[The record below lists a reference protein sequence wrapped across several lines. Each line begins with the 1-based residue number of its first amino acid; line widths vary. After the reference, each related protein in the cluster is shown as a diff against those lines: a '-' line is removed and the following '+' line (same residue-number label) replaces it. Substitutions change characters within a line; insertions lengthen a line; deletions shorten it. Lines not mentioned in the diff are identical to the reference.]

1 MNLWIRSQDKKRLLK
16 CDCLK
21 VEYQTAII
29 QTDLYKRHCEP
40 IGWVIENNS
49 ILIGIYKTKERA
61 LEVLDEIQDVLMPKI
76 KVLQS
81 VNAENNI
88 DDLVFR
94 PTIQECDKV
103 ELLQYSDYVYE
114 MPKE

>member
-21 VEYQTAII
+21 VEYQTAVI
-29 QTDLYKRHCEP
+29 QTDLYKWHSEP

-49 ILIGIYKTKERA
+49 ILIGIYQTDTRA
-61 LEVLDEIQDVLMPKI
+61 LEVLNEIQEYI
-76 KVLQS
+76 
-81 VNAENNI
+81 EN
-88 DDLVFR
+88 
-94 PTIQECDKV
+94 QDKV
-103 ELLQYSDYVYE
+103 TAMLNEDCEVVNEEYAKKVYQ